1 MSDSSKTVNVGID
14 AVRWIPT
21 PASSSTGTKGLTCSE
36 LDSDE
41 SVLVVSDVKE
51 DVALG
56 EDEDM
61 LEVGDILEKFELI
74 GG

>member
-1 MSDSSKTVNVGID
+1 MNVGID
-14 AVRWIPT
+14 VVRWIAT
-21 PASSSTGTKGLTCSE
+21 PASSSTDPKGLASSD
-36 LDSDE
+36 LDSDG
-41 SVLVVSDVKE
+41 SVLVVSDTEE
-51 DVALG
+51 DVAL

>member
-1 MSDSSKTVNVGID
+1 M
-14 AVRWIPT
+14 VRWIPT
-21 PASSSTGTKGLTCSE
+21 PASSSTVPKGLACSE

-41 SVLVVSDVKE
+41 SVLVVSDVEE

-61 LEVGDILEKFELI
+61 LEVGYILEKFELI

>member
-1 MSDSSKTVNVGID
+1 
-14 AVRWIPT
+14 
-21 PASSSTGTKGLTCSE
+21 

>member
-1 MSDSSKTVNVGID
+1 MSESSKTVNVGID
-14 AVRWIPT
+14 AVRCIPT
-21 PASSSTGTKGLTCSE
+21 PASSSTGPKGLACSE

-56 EDEDM
+56 DDEDM

>member
-1 MSDSSKTVNVGID
+1 
-14 AVRWIPT
+14 
-21 PASSSTGTKGLTCSE
+21 
-36 LDSDE
+36 LDSDG
-41 SVLVVSDVKE
+41 SVLVVSDTEE

-61 LEVGDILEKFELI
+61 LEGLEDILEKFELI